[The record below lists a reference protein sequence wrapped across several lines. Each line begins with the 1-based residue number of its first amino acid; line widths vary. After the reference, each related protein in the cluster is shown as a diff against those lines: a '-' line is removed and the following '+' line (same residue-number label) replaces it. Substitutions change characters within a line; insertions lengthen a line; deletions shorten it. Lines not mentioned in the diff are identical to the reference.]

1 MSTPAATPPVRS
13 WARSSCRRRIIG
25 LLAGAA
31 VLAGC
36 AVGERPSL
44 EEPTSFD
51 DDAAEPVADLLDR
64 AGNARFE
71 ATYTITPTSAV
82 ASTTATVT
90 RTPDSAH
97 IEIGDVVF
105 DVSGNQTRT
114 CTGDDC
120 DDFAND
126 ARISDLGI
134 THNFWGPAFRQRL
147 VTDSGRRVGPTT
159 GSFEQIAGRPATC
172 VTIQVPSSLEAVG
185 SVLYCALDDGVLAR
199 YQGAD
204 VSIELTS
211 FTSTLDV
218 SGDAIDS

>member
-1 MSTPAATPPVRS
+1 MVDTAV
-13 WARSSCRRRIIG
+13 
-25 LLAGAA
+25 GAA
-31 VLAGC
+31 VGVTLLGGC
-36 AVGERPSL
+36 ALGERPTL
-44 EEPTSFD
+44 DEPTTFD
-51 DDAAEPVADLLDR
+51 DDAAAPVVELLDR
-64 AGNARFE
+64 SGNARFE

-82 ASTTATVT
+82 ASTAATMT
-90 RTPDSAH
+90 RSPDRAH

-105 DVSGNQTRT
+105 DISDGETTT
-114 CTGDDC
+114 CTDDSC

-147 VTDSGRRVGPTT
+147 ITDSGRRVGPTT
-159 GSFEQIAGRPATC
+159 GSFTDIAGRTATC
-172 VTIQVPSSLEAVG
+172 VTIQVPSSLDAVG

-211 FTSTLDV
+211 FTSTDDLNGTPKEENAAGSDTLDR
-218 SGDAIDS
+218 